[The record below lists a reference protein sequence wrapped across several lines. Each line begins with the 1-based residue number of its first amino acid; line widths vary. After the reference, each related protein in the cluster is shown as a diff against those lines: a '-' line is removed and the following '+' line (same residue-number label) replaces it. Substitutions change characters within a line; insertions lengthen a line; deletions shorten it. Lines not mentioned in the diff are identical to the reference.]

1 MITDPE
7 GKYLKYALIGEK
19 LGHSYSKTVHEKYF
33 SYKSMSSSYE
43 LIEIPKDNFELHV
56 SKLLDE
62 GYAGYNVTIP
72 YKVDIMGFCSEVC
85 DEAKKIGSVNTI
97 KISDGKMYGYNT
109 DYYGLKLALEYNHI
123 ELKNKDVV
131 ILGTGG
137 ASKAVS
143 TLCEDLNCKSIT
155 LVSRTPSP
163 ISKYPS
169 ITYTEITRGDII
181 INTTPVGM
189 YPNVDATPFDK
200 IDKFSVAVDLI
211 YNPAHTLFLKRA
223 KENCLKT
230 VNGLYMLVAQAIY
243 SQSIWNNTS
252 VDLDIISKI
261 YSELRGK

>member
-123 ELKNKDVV
+123 EFKNKDVV

-137 ASKAVS
+137 ASMAVS

-163 ISKYPS
+163 SSKYPS

-200 IDKFSVAVDLI
+200 FDKFSVAVDLI

-252 VDLDIISKI
+252 VDFDIINKV
-261 YSELRGK
+261 YCEMRGE